1 MIDGASSCAQSFIGR
16 AGMRSGPSDFLLSV
30 FFRRRLTSGTETYLK
45 WKRLAVFIDRT
56 LGLDQIKSFNRNELA
71 FRLFTAL

>member
-1 MIDGASSCAQSFIGR
+1 MIDGASSCAQSFIRR

-30 FFRRRLTSGTETYLK
+30 CFRRRLTSGTETFLK
-45 WKRLAVFIDRT
+45 WKALAVFIYRT
-56 LGLDQIKSFNRNELA
+56 LGLDQIKSHNQNEFA

>member
-1 MIDGASSCAQSFIGR
+1 MVQVRVQSFIRR

-30 FFRRRLTSGTETYLK
+30 CFRRRLTSGTETYLK

-56 LGLDQIKSFNRNELA
+56 
-71 FRLFTAL
+71 